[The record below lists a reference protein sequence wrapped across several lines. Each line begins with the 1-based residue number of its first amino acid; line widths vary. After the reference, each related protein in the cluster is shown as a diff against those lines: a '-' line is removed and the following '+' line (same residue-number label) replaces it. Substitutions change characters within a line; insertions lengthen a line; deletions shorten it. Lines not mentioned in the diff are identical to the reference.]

1 MKIVTPE
8 ARKLFHDGAQ
18 ELAYVEASGMRIDV
32 AYLDDQIETIGQ
44 RISKLASRLRECEEF
59 KIQRK
64 RYGSRCKLTSRDQ
77 LAFVLYGD
85 GKTQGDHEPIA
96 RTPTGK
102 PRLDEAA
109 LEAIGTKYCLGFL
122 RMEKL
127 RKLQSTYL
135 TGIRSKVVDGFMHPS
150 FNLHTV
156 LTYRGSSSD
165 PNFQNIPI
173 RDPDIAKIIRRA
185 FIPRAGHVMLE
196 IDLKA
201 NEVRVACCY
210 TVDERLIKDTMTGDM
225 HGDMAA
231 EIFCLP
237 RDAVP
242 KAVRQEAKGKFVFA
256 EFYGDYW
263 AVVAENLWVGIGPL
277 KTNDGTPVE
286 SHLMNEGIDG
296 LGLEWQG
303 TGRNRK
309 PIATSGMFADHVRK
323 IEHSFWNERYAVY
336 GQWKKDQF
344 DTYCERGWYDMFTGF
359 VCQGVYTRNQ
369 VNNGP
374 IQGSAFHCLLWVLI
388 RLNRWLRKNKM
399 RSVIIGQI
407 HDSIELDVHPDELD
421 DVKAKTKSLLE
432 DEIRKEWPWLII
444 PLAGEAEISES
455 NWYDKRAIAL

>member
-1 MKIVTPE
+1 MRIVTSE

-32 AYLDDQIETIGQ
+32 AYLDDQIETIGR
-44 RISKLASRLRECEEF
+44 RINKLASRLRECDEF
-59 KIQRK
+59 KLQRK
-64 RYGSRCKLTSRDQ
+64 RFGARCKLTSRDQ
-77 LAFVLYGD
+77 LAAVLFDEDEGHYKPTA
-85 GKTQGDHEPIA
+85 KTPS
-96 RTPTGK
+96 GK
-102 PRLDEAA
+102 PQLDETA
-109 LEAIGTKYCLGFL
+109 LEVIGTKYCLGFL

-135 TGIRSKVVDGFMHPS
+135 TGIRSKVIDGFMHPS

-156 LTYRGSSSD
+156 ITYRGSSSD

-210 TVDERLIKDTMTGDM
+210 TGDERLIEDTVNGDM

-237 RDAVP
+237 RDEVP

-256 EFYGDYW
+256 QFYGDW
-263 AVVAENLWVGIGPL
+263 WPKCAENLWDSVGAL
-277 KTNDGTPVE
+277 KTNDDTPMIE
-286 SHLMNEGIDG
+286 HMGSRGIFG
-296 LGLEWQG
+296 LGSKSDAG
-303 TGRNRK
+303 DGSFMGHIK
-309 PIATSGMFADHVRK
+309 K
-323 IEHSFWNERYAVY
+323 IEHSFWNERYRVY
-336 GQWKKDQF
+336 NQWKKDWF
-344 DTYCERGWYDMFTGF
+344 DQYCERGWYDMKTGF
-359 VCQGVYTRNQ
+359 VCQGIYTRNQ

-399 RSVIIGQI
+399 RTVIIGQI
-407 HDSIELDVHPDELD
+407 HDSLELDVHPDELD
-421 DVKAKTKSLLE
+421 DILAKAKSLLE
-432 DEIRKEWPWLII
+432 DEIRKAWPWLII
-444 PLAGEAEISES
+444 PLAGEAELSET
-455 NWYDKRAIAL
+455 NWYEKREIAL

>member
-18 ELAYVEASGMRIDV
+18 ELAYIEASGMRIDV
-32 AYLDDQIETIGQ
+32 GYLDDQIKTIGQ

-59 KIQRK
+59 KTQRK
-64 RYGSRCKLTSRDQ
+64 RFGTRCKLTSRDQ

-85 GKTQGDHEPIA
+85 GKTKGDYEPLA

-102 PRLDEAA
+102 PQLDEAA
-109 LEAIGTKYCLGFL
+109 LEAVGTKYCRGFL

-135 TGIRSKVVDGFMHPS
+135 TGIRSKVVDGFLHPS
-150 FNLHTV
+150 FPLHMV

-185 FIPRAGHVMLE
+185 FIPRDGHVILE

-210 TVDERLIKDTMTGDM
+210 TGDERLIKDTTTGDM

-237 RDAVP
+237 RDEVP

-263 AVVAENLWVGIGPL
+263 AKVAANLWDGVGSLITNNGMAMEDHL
-277 KTNDGTPVE
+277 ANKGIYGLGRNDGI
-286 SHLMNEGIDG
+286 LD
-296 LGLEWQG
+296 QG
-303 TGRNRK
+303 TFVWHIK
-309 PIATSGMFADHVRK
+309 Q
-323 IEHSFWNERYAVY
+323 IEHSFWHERYSVY
-336 GQWKKDQF
+336 NQWKKDWF
-344 DTYCERGWYDMFTGF
+344 DLYCERGWYDMKTGF
-359 VCQGVYTRNQ
+359 VCQGIYTRNQ

-388 RLNRWLRKNKM
+388 RLNRWLRKNRM

-421 DVKAKTKSLLE
+421 DVKAKAKSLLE
-432 DEIRKEWPWLII
+432 DEIREAWPWLII

-455 NWYDKRAIAL
+455 NWYEKRAIAL